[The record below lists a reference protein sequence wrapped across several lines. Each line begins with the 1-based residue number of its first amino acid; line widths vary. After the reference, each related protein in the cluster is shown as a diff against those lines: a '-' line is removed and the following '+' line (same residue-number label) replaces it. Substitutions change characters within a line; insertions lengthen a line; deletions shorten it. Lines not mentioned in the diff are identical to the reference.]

1 MSKHNNKRR
10 NNNNDINNGSNCNSR
25 NGRNNGKTSNNNRSN
40 GNNNL
45 LPLHVIMAAV
55 SGDAGAIRAVLKHY
69 RGYILT
75 LSLKPFYD
83 QYGRRYLF
91 VDEELRRELETRL
104 ITKILTFK
112 PKVA

>member
-1 MSKHNNKRR
+1 MSKYNNKRR
-10 NNNNDINNGSNCNSR
+10 
-25 NGRNNGKTSNNNRSN
+25 SNNSN
-40 GNNNL
+40 GNSSNNNL

-55 SGDAGAIRAVLKHY
+55 SGDAGAIRAVLRHY
-69 RGYILT
+69 KGYILT

-83 QYGRRYLF
+83 EYGRRYLF

-112 PKVA
+112 PKAA